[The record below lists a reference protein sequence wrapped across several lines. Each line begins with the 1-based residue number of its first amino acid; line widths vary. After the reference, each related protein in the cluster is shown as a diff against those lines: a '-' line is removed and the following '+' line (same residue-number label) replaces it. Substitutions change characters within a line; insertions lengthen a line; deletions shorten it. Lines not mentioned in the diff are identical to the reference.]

1 MTYDVPIT
9 RMGLPAQ
16 IRPHRDRHRKA
27 RWRKEQL
34 GLWHEIRDVMP
45 NAIRRLR
52 RRMALA
58 CNRLGLIVIKCITPP
73 SRNLRSFSH
82 DKRHASVNV
91 PNPRNE

>member
-1 MTYDVPIT
+1 MTYYVPIT

-34 GLWHEIRDVMP
+34 GLWREIRDVMP

-58 CNRLGLIVIKCITPP
+58 CNRLKPTAIKRVTPL

-82 DKRHASVNV
+82 DRRHANINV
-91 PNPRNE
+91 PNARSE